1 MKSRQDLPLTS
12 QQLTLDRRI
21 TMKRFK
27 LTPENF
33 ALHKRVNEDMQN
45 ILKDNNLTLTEK
57 LDQLE
62 WRWEFVKEFCF
73 E

>member
-1 MKSRQDLPLTS
+1 MQKRQ
-12 QQLTLDRRI
+12 
-21 TMKRFK
+21 FK

-33 ALHKRVNEDMQN
+33 ALHKQVTEDMSN
-45 ILKDNNLTLTEK
+45 ILKDNSLTLSEK

-62 WRWEFVKEFCF
+62 WRWEFVREFCF